1 MELYVPGSA
10 LATLEAALPSARG
23 RPRLATLARLAWHLR
38 QRDTRRAETLGLEG
52 LAVLDA
58 FAPEDDATRAR
69 LLLTRAECAFFL
81 ARMAD
86 ASALCAEAARLFAEL
101 GDFAGLGDCL
111 WMDARIAE
119 GRGARDVEL
128 PRYREAIAAYQRS
141 GDTERLAHARA
152 AQLLSESF
160 GDPGRLAGEL
170 AALCEGQ
177 SEPSEALRAHYRLI
191 EGFIAFQRGAFL
203 DAVPALSAASIGGRA
218 NGLVDQAFRAEA
230 GLVSSHSNLGDR
242 EASCAL
248 AEQLLA
254 YARALGWPRAV
265 GHALANFGRQLSD
278 MGQPE
283 RAVELFDEALVVL
296 GGEPRSRSYAICS
309 YYLGDALLS
318 LGRNQEA
325 LERLE
330 HAEGC
335 MRDLSAQPE
344 VACLLAIE
352 AQALSRL
359 GRPDEALDR
368 AQAGL
373 ALARKTKSRLWEVEA
388 LRSLAEI
395 HATHQRAPA
404 GYAPQNAAL
413 RLLDEALG
421 VVESIGGHHEKSELY
436 TEIARAHEAAGDP
449 VRALAAERA
458 GRAEE
463 RNEQNRRAS
472 NKLLLARERHETE
485 RQRVEAELQ
494 RSLAAAESERA
505 RTLEAALDT
514 LEQLR
519 LVGQDITQHL
529 DPGAMLK
536 AIDRHLTRLA
546 DVTFIGVFVFDAAGG
561 RLTRHAIE
569 RGRSLPVRD
578 LALQDFESY
587 AARAARERKEIYI
600 EAEEGSRPATR
611 IPGTEVTRSIWFGPL
626 LLNDQLMGIL
636 TVQTATPTAY
646 REREKLIF
654 RTVAGYV
661 AVAFA
666 NARTHGE
673 LEANHRQLVETEA
686 EMRRLA
692 TLDPL
697 TGLTN
702 RRQFLALAASELSRA
717 LRYGGSIGVIMAD
730 LDAFKAVNDEAGHG
744 AGDALIAA
752 VAAELRAQQ
761 RPNDV
766 VGRMGGEEFAFVL
779 PGADLAACAA
789 AAERI
794 RVAVEKLS
802 VAYEG
807 RAVRA
812 TISLGCAA
820 LDDPKSDGAPDASAL
835 LARLIRDA
843 DRALYEAKRQGR
855 NRVHAGGGS
864 AIERASRA

>member
-1 MELYVPGSA
+1 L
-10 LATLEAALPSARG
+10 
-23 RPRLATLARLAWHLR
+23 
-38 QRDTRRAETLGLEG
+38 
-52 LAVLDA
+52 
-58 FAPEDDATRAR
+58 
-69 LLLTRAECAFFL
+69 
-81 ARMAD
+81 
-86 ASALCAEAARLFAEL
+86 
-101 GDFAGLGDCL
+101 
-111 WMDARIAE
+111 
-119 GRGARDVEL
+119 
-128 PRYREAIAAYQRS
+128 
-141 GDTERLAHARA
+141 
-152 AQLLSESF
+152 
-160 GDPGRLAGEL
+160 
-170 AALCEGQ
+170 
-177 SEPSEALRAHYRLI
+177 
-191 EGFIAFQRGAFL
+191 
-203 DAVPALSAASIGGRA
+203 
-218 NGLVDQAFRAEA
+218 
-230 GLVSSHSNLGDR
+230 
-242 EASCAL
+242 
-248 AEQLLA
+248 
-254 YARALGWPRAV
+254 
-265 GHALANFGRQLSD
+265 
-278 MGQPE
+278 
-283 RAVELFDEALVVL
+283 
-296 GGEPRSRSYAICS
+296 
-309 YYLGDALLS
+309 
-318 LGRNQEA
+318 
-325 LERLE
+325 
-330 HAEGC
+330 
-335 MRDLSAQPE
+335 
-344 VACLLAIE
+344 
-352 AQALSRL
+352 
-359 GRPDEALDR
+359 
-368 AQAGL
+368 
-373 ALARKTKSRLWEVEA
+373 
-388 LRSLAEI
+388 
-395 HATHQRAPA
+395 
-404 GYAPQNAAL
+404 
-413 RLLDEALG
+413 
-421 VVESIGGHHEKSELY
+421 
-436 TEIARAHEAAGDP
+436 
-449 VRALAAERA
+449 
-458 GRAEE
+458 
-463 RNEQNRRAS
+463 
-472 NKLLLARERHETE
+472 
-485 RQRVEAELQ
+485 
-494 RSLAAAESERA
+494 
-505 RTLEAALDT
+505 
-514 LEQLR
+514 
-519 LVGQDITQHL
+519 
-529 DPGAMLK
+529 
-536 AIDRHLTRLA
+536 
-546 DVTFIGVFVFDAAGG
+546 
-561 RLTRHAIE
+561 
-569 RGRSLPVRD
+569 VRD

-855 NRVHAGGGS
+855 NRVHAGGGA